1 MEYHEDMNSKSSV
14 KSNKFTKIK
23 WLIILGLSAI
33 AFIAS
38 YQLDFSSFWIQSLS
52 RIKEMGILGSLLF
65 IIIYNVATLLFIPG
79 SLLTMKGGCLY
90 GTVWG
95 TFYVLIAAILGAIFA
110 FLLGR
115 YFCRDLVLKKL
126 EKYPKF
132 KAVDRAIAQE
142 GWKIVFLMRL
152 SPLFPFNLLNYL
164 LGITTISL
172 RDYLIGSLG
181 MFPGVF
187 AYVYI
192 GSLATDLASVDRLN
206 DAPNNTSQFLALTL
220 RIMGLLATILLTL
233 YLNKLAKKALT
244 DNLKN
249 RE

>member
-90 GTVWG
+90 GTVLG

-233 YLNKLAKKALT
+233 YLNTLAKKALT